1 MLDDWN
7 RKVIPEYW
15 KKMAYIANFICN
27 LDFIVYL
34 ATFIIFFLHVIR
46 IYIKSDEKDRV
57 FIHNLRY
64 PFTYLSSPNYEIIL
78 VIQILQSI
86 CMCTVDSLS
95 MCLLTTCVITMN
107 F

>member
-1 MLDDWN
+1 
-7 RKVIPEYW
+7 
-15 KKMAYIANFICN
+15 MAYIANFICKT
-27 LDFIVYL
+27 DFMIYFTTL
-34 ATFIIFFLHVIR
+34 IIFLLHVIR
-46 IYIKSDEKDRV
+46 IYIKSDENDRV
-57 FIHNLRY
+57 FILKLRY

-86 CMCTVDSLS
+86 CMCTIDSLS